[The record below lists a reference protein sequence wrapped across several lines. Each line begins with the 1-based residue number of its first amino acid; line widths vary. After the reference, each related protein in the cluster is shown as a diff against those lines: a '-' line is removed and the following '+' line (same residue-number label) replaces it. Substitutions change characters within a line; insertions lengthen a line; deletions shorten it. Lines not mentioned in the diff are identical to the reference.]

1 MEVQIVM
8 VGLLEDDIM
17 DYRFKNSKKQYWLIL
32 LTVVPISL
40 ALLLYQTDVPF
51 LKTGLIVLDVV
62 VVIISLLSIR
72 DHVVLEVRDDMIVY
86 NKLFG
91 KKEVLLKEVDSVE
104 FSGKS
109 LSVFHL
115 LNGSVIKIPTSELN
129 DRDLNLFKSLFE

>member
-1 MEVQIVM
+1 M